1 MTSNSFTNAVAM
13 SAELIVSKPG
23 IVEIV
28 RKTSAVPGA
37 TVMTAVAV
45 GVLAAVADGV
55 AVGTAVL
62 VSTAPPVTAVVAV
75 VLGVLVMPAVPVT
88 PVVFVM
94 ADVAGV
100 TVGALASGVRV
111 GVAVTANCG
120 LFKLQLLKNSATIS
134 VLVTRCKNFFIRRPL
149 SGSCLGNLS
158 LLCLDSLVSK
168 LNYQMSM

>member
-45 GVLAAVADGV
+45 GVLAAVAGGV

-62 VSTAPPVTAVVAV
+62 VSTADPVTEVVAV
-75 VLGVLVMPAVPVT
+75 VLGVVVMPVALVMPAVLVT

-94 ADVAGV
+94 ADEAGV
-100 TVGALASGVRV
+100 AVGALASGVWV
-111 GVAVTANCG
+111 GVGVTANCG
-120 LFKLQLLKNSATIS
+120 LFKLQLLKNSAATS
-134 VLVTRCKNFFIRRPL
+134 VLVTTSKIFFIRRPL
-149 SGSCLGNLS
+149 KRFMCRHPKFAIPGFSS
-158 LLCLDSLVSK
+158 
-168 LNYQMSM
+168 